1 MYKHNKTMNFNIF
14 KRNKN
19 KEERTLTYYS
29 DALNFNNYSSF
40 SANYAMRLS
49 AVYRAVELIS
59 DSVAMLPIFVQFED
73 KDGFKTRYN
82 EHSANKLLNDE
93 PNKLMTRYQ
102 FIKLM
107 MIDVM
112 LKGNAFAYIKRDDV
126 GNAVELIYLN
136 PNSVTI
142 NYNELTRVLNYRCST
157 IQGVIETCNMIH
169 LLKYSTDGIHGVSI
183 LQNAKNTLA
192 LTSDTEKQASNFFR
206 SGCALAGVL
215 TVQGQLQD
223 KQKEQIRSSW
233 NSAYNSDGS
242 GLAVLQGN
250 MSYQPISINATDAQL
265 LESRLF
271 NVSDIARFF
280 GLSPVLLGDL
290 SKSSY
295 STLEQSQLQFLS
307 QTLQPY
313 ISMLEQEFSR
323 KIFRPSEINLSVNI
337 DEKALI
343 MTDKAALA
351 SYYVQLQQ
359 NGLMTANEIRKELGL
374 PAIENGDS
382 TVMQAQYL
390 QQQNNMVNTDVED
403 DTENI

>member
-1 MYKHNKTMNFNIF
+1 MNFNIF
-14 KRNKN
+14 KRNKH
-19 KEERTLTYYS
+19 KEERALTYYS

-59 DSVAMLPIFVQFED
+59 DSVAMLPIYTMFED
-73 KDGFKTRYN
+73 KDGFRTRYT
-82 EHSANKLLNDE
+82 EHSTNKLLNNQ
-93 PNKLMTRYQ
+93 PNQLMTRYQ

-112 LKGNAFAYIKRDDV
+112 LRGNAFAYIKRDEM
-126 GNAVELIYLN
+126 GNATELVYLR
-136 PNSVTI
+136 PDTVTI
-142 NYNELTRVLNYRCST
+142 DYNELTRELKYRCNT
-157 IQGVIETCNMIH
+157 ITGIVEPCNMIH
-169 LLKYSTDGIHGVSI
+169 LVKYSSDGVHGISI

-192 LTSDTEKQASNFFR
+192 LTNDTEKQASNFFR

-313 ISMLEQEFSR
+313 ITMIEQEFSR

-351 SYYVQLQQ
+351 SYYVQMLQ
-359 NGLMTANEIRKELGL
+359 NGLMTSNEIRKELGL
-374 PAIENGDS
+374 SSIEGGDV

-390 QQQNNMVNTDVED
+390 QQQNNNMVNTDVED
-403 DTENI
+403 DTENL

>member
-1 MYKHNKTMNFNIF
+1 MNFNIF

-19 KEERTLTYYS
+19 KEERALTYYS

-73 KDGFKTRYN
+73 KDGFKTRYT
-82 EHSANKLLNDE
+82 EHNANKLLNDE
-93 PNKLMTRYQ
+93 PNELMTRYQ
-102 FIKLM
+102 FIKLL

-112 LKGNAFAYIKRDDV
+112 LRGNAFAYIRRDEM
-126 GNAVELIYLN
+126 GNATELVYLR
-136 PNSVTI
+136 PDTVTI
-142 NYNELTRVLNYRCST
+142 NYNELTRVLNYRCNT
-157 IQGVIETCNMIH
+157 IAGIIEPCNMVH
-169 LLKYSTDGIHGVSI
+169 LLKYSTDGVNGISI

-192 LTSDTEKQASNFFR
+192 LTNDTEKQAHNFFK
-206 SGCALAGVL
+206 SGCALSGVL

-233 NSAYNSDGS
+233 NSAYNSDGG

-280 GLSPVLLGDL
+280 SVSPVLLGDL

-313 ISMLEQEFSR
+313 ITMIEQEFSR

-374 PAIENGDS
+374 PAIEGGDK

-390 QQQNNMVNTDVED
+390 QQQNNNMVNTDVEN

>member
-1 MYKHNKTMNFNIF
+1 MNFNIF

-19 KEERTLTYYS
+19 KEERALTGYYS

-59 DSVAMLPIFVQFED
+59 DSVAMLPIYVQFTD
-73 KDGFKTRYN
+73 NDGYKTRYN
-82 EHSANKLLNDE
+82 EHSTNKLLNE
-93 PNKLMTRYQ
+93 QPNKLMTRYQ
-102 FIKLM
+102 FIKLL

-112 LKGNAFAYIKRDDV
+112 LRGNGFAYIRRDDI
-126 GNAVELIYLN
+126 GNCIELVYLR
-136 PNSVTI
+136 PDTVTI
-142 NYNELTRVLNYRCST
+142 DYNELTRELKYRCNT
-157 IQGVIETCNMIH
+157 VTGIIEPCNIIH
-169 LLKYSTDGIHGVSI
+169 LVKYSTDGIHGVSI

-192 LTSDTEKQASNFFR
+192 LTSDTEKQASNFFK
-206 SGCALAGVL
+206 SGCALSGIL
-215 TVQGQLQD
+215 KVQGQLSDTQ
-223 KQKEQIRSSW
+223 KQQIKSSW
-233 NSAYNSDGS
+233 NSAYNGEAS
-242 GLAVLQGN
+242 GLAVIQGN
-250 MSYQPISINATDAQL
+250 MDYQQISVNAADAQL

-271 NVSDIARFF
+271 NITDIARFF

-313 ISMLEQEFSR
+313 ITMIEQEFSR
-323 KIFRPSEINLSVNI
+323 KIFRPSELNLSVNV

-351 SYYVQLQQ
+351 SYYVQMLQ
-359 NGLMTANEIRKELGL
+359 NGLMTANEIRKEIGL
-374 PAIENGDS
+374 SSIEGGNV

-390 QQQNNMVNTDVED
+390 QQQSNNIVNSNED
-403 DTENI
+403 DTKDIQRD

>member
-1 MYKHNKTMNFNIF
+1 MNFNIF
-14 KRNKN
+14 KRNKH
-19 KEERTLTYYS
+19 KEERALTYYS

-59 DSVAMLPIFVQFED
+59 DSISMLPIYVQFED

-82 EHSANKLLNDE
+82 EHSANRLLNNQ
-93 PNKLMTRYQ
+93 PNELMTRYQ
-102 FIKLM
+102 FIKLL

-112 LKGNAFAYIKRDDV
+112 LRGNAFAYIKRDEM
-126 GNAVELIYLN
+126 GNALELIYLN

-142 NYNELTRVLNYRCST
+142 NYNELTRILNYRCST
-157 IQGVIETCNMIH
+157 IQGIIEPCNMVH
-169 LLKYSTDGIHGVSI
+169 LLKYSTDGINGISI
-183 LQNAKNTLA
+183 LQNAKNTLS
-192 LTSDTEKQASNFFR
+192 LTADTEKQASNFFR
-206 SGCALAGVL
+206 SGCALNGVL
-215 TVQGQLQD
+215 KVQGQLSDMQ
-223 KQKEQIRSSW
+223 KQQIKSSW
-233 NSAYNSDGS
+233 NSAYNGESS

-250 MSYQPISINATDAQL
+250 MDYQQISVNASDAQL

-280 GLSPVLLGDL
+280 SISPVLLGDL

-313 ISMLEQEFSR
+313 IVMIEQEFSR

-351 SYYVQLQQ
+351 SYYVQMLQ
-359 NGLMTANEIRKELGL
+359 NGLMTSNEIRKELGL
-374 PAIENGDS
+374 SSIEGGDV

-390 QQQNNMVNTDVED
+390 QQQNNMVNTDVEN
-403 DTENI
+403 DTENL

>member
-1 MYKHNKTMNFNIF
+1 MNFNIF

-19 KEERTLTYYS
+19 KEERALTYYS

-59 DSVAMLPIFVQFED
+59 DSIAMLPIFVQFED

-82 EHSANKLLNDE
+82 EHSTNKLLNE
-93 PNKLMTRYQ
+93 QPNSIMTRYQ
-102 FIKLM
+102 FIKLLL
-107 MIDVM
+107 IDVM
-112 LKGNAFAYIKRDDV
+112 LKGNGFAYIKRDDV
-126 GNAVELIYLN
+126 GNAIELVYLR
-136 PNSVTI
+136 PDTVTI
-142 NYNELTRVLNYRCST
+142 DYNELTRELKYRCNT
-157 IQGVIETCNMIH
+157 VTGIIEPCNIIH
-169 LLKYSTDGIHGVSI
+169 LVKYSTDGVNGVSI

-206 SGCALAGVL
+206 SGCALNGVL
-215 TVQGQLQD
+215 KVQGQLSDMQ
-223 KQKEQIRSSW
+223 KQQIKSSW
-233 NSAYNSDGS
+233 NSAYNGEAS
-242 GLAVLQGN
+242 GLAVIQGN
-250 MSYQPISINATDAQL
+250 MDYQQISVNAADAQL

-271 NVSDIARFF
+271 NITDIARFF

-313 ISMLEQEFSR
+313 IVMIEQEFSR
-323 KIFRPSEINLSVNI
+323 KLFRPSELNLSVNI

-351 SYYVQLQQ
+351 SYYVQMLQ
-359 NGLMTANEIRKELGL
+359 NGLMTANEIRKEIGL
-374 PAIENGDS
+374 SSIEGGNV

-390 QQQNNMVNTDVED
+390 QQQSNNMVKSDVEN

>member
-1 MYKHNKTMNFNIF
+1 MNFNIF
-14 KRNKN
+14 KRNKH
-19 KEERTLTYYS
+19 KEERALTYYS

-59 DSVAMLPIFVQFED
+59 DSIAMLPIFVQFED
-73 KDGFKTRYN
+73 SDGFKTRYT
-82 EHSANKLLNDE
+82 EHSANKLLNNQ
-93 PNKLMTRYQ
+93 PNELMTRYQ

-112 LKGNAFAYIKRDDV
+112 LRGNGFVYIRRDDI
-126 GNAVELIYLN
+126 GNCIELVYLR
-136 PNSVTI
+136 PDTVTI
-142 NYNELTRVLNYRCST
+142 DYNELTRELKYRCNT
-157 IQGVIETCNMIH
+157 VTGIIEPCNIIH
-169 LLKYSTDGIHGVSI
+169 LVKYSTDGVNGVSI

>member
-1 MYKHNKTMNFNIF
+1 MNFNIF

-19 KEERTLTYYS
+19 KEERALTYYS

-59 DSVAMLPIFVQFED
+59 DSIAMLPIFVQFTD
-73 KDGFKTRYN
+73 NDGYKTRYN
-82 EHSANKLLNDE
+82 EHSTNKLLNE
-93 PNKLMTRYQ
+93 QPNELMTRYQ
-102 FIKLM
+102 FIKLLL
-107 MIDVM
+107 IDVM
-112 LKGNAFAYIKRDDV
+112 LKGNAFAYIKRDEM
-126 GNAVELIYLN
+126 GNATELVYLR
-136 PNSVTI
+136 PDTVTI
-142 NYNELTRVLNYRCST
+142 DYNELTRELKYRCNT
-157 IQGVIETCNMIH
+157 ITGIVEPCNMIH
-169 LLKYSTDGIHGVSI
+169 LVKYSNDGIHGVSI

-206 SGCALAGVL
+206 SGCALNGVL
-215 TVQGQLQD
+215 KVQGQLSDMQ
-223 KQKEQIRSSW
+223 KQQIKSSW
-233 NSAYNSDGS
+233 NSAYNGESS

-250 MSYQPISINATDAQL
+250 MDYQQISVNASDAQL

-271 NVSDIARFF
+271 NITDIARFF
-280 GLSPVLLGDL
+280 GISPVLLGDL

-351 SYYVQLQQ
+351 SYYVQMLQ
-359 NGLMTANEIRKELGL
+359 NGLMTANEIRKEIGL
-374 PAIENGDS
+374 SSIEGGNV

-390 QQQNNMVNTDVED
+390 QQQNNNMVKSDVEN
-403 DTENI
+403 DTENL

>member
-1 MYKHNKTMNFNIF
+1 MNFNIF

-19 KEERTLTYYS
+19 KEERALTYYS

-59 DSVAMLPIFVQFED
+59 DSIAMLPIFVQFED

-82 EHSANKLLNDE
+82 EHSANKLLNNQ
-93 PNKLMTRYQ
+93 PNSIMTRYQ
-102 FIKLM
+102 FIKLLV
-107 MIDVM
+107 IDVM
-112 LKGNAFAYIKRDDV
+112 LRGNGFAYIKRDEM

-142 NYNELTRVLNYRCST
+142 NYNELTRVLNYRCNT
-157 IQGVIETCNMIH
+157 IQGVVEPCNMIH
-169 LLKYSTDGIHGVSI
+169 LLKYSTDGVNGVSI

-192 LTSDTEKQASNFFR
+192 LSNDTEKQAHNFFK
-206 SGCALAGVL
+206 SGCALSGIL
-215 TVQGQLQD
+215 KVQGQLSDAQ
-223 KQKEQIRSSW
+223 KQQIKSSW
-233 NSAYNSDGS
+233 NSTYNGENS
-242 GLAVLQGN
+242 GLAVIQGN
-250 MSYQPISINATDAQL
+250 MDYQPISINAADSQL
-265 LESRLF
+265 LETRLF
-271 NVSDIARFF
+271 NISDIARFF
-280 GLSPVLLGDL
+280 SISPVLLGDL

-313 ISMLEQEFSR
+313 IAMIEQEFSR
-323 KIFRPSEINLSVNI
+323 KIFRPSEINLSVNV

-343 MTDKAALA
+343 MTDKAALSA
-351 SYYVQLQQ
+351 YYVQLLQ
-359 NGLMTANEIRKELGL
+359 NGIMSANEIRKELGL
-374 PAIENGDS
+374 PAIDGGDT

-390 QQQNNMVNTDVED
+390 QQQNNIVNSNED
-403 DTENI
+403 DTKDIQRD

>member
-1 MYKHNKTMNFNIF
+1 MNFNIF

-19 KEERTLTYYS
+19 KEERALTYYS

-59 DSVAMLPIFVQFED
+59 DSVAMLPIYVQFTD
-73 KDGFKTRYN
+73 NDGYKTRYN

-102 FIKLM
+102 FIKLL

-112 LKGNAFAYIKRDDV
+112 LKGNAFAYIRRDDI
-126 GNAVELIYLN
+126 GNCIELVYLH
-136 PNSVTI
+136 PDTVTI
-142 NYNELTRVLNYRCST
+142 DYNELTRELKYRCNT
-157 IQGVIETCNMIH
+157 VTEIIEPCNIIH
-169 LLKYSTDGIHGVSI
+169 LVKYSTDSVHGISI

-192 LTSDTEKQASNFFR
+192 LTSDTEKQASNFFK
-206 SGCALAGVL
+206 SGCALSGIL
-215 TVQGQLQD
+215 KVQGQLSDAQ
-223 KQKEQIRSSW
+223 KQQIKSSW
-233 NSAYNSDGS
+233 NSAYNGEAS
-242 GLAVLQGN
+242 GLAVIQGN
-250 MSYQPISINATDAQL
+250 MDYQQISVNAADAQL

-271 NVSDIARFF
+271 NITDIARFF

-313 ISMLEQEFSR
+313 ITMIEQEFSR
-323 KIFRPSEINLSVNI
+323 KIFRPSEINLSINV

-374 PAIENGDS
+374 PAIEGGDK

-390 QQQNNMVNTDVED
+390 QQQSNNIVNSNED
-403 DTENI
+403 DTKDIQRD

>member
-1 MYKHNKTMNFNIF
+1 MKLNIF
-14 KRNKN
+14 KRNKH
-19 KEERTLTYYS
+19 KEERALTYYS

-59 DSVAMLPIFVQFED
+59 DSIAMLPVHVMFED
-73 KDGFKTRYN
+73 KDGFRTRYN
-82 EHSANKLLNDE
+82 EHSANKLLNNQ
-93 PNKLMTRYQ
+93 PNTLMTRYQ
-102 FIKLM
+102 FIKLLI
-107 MIDVM
+107 IDVM
-112 LKGNAFAYIKRDDV
+112 LRGNGFAYIRRDEA
-126 GNAVELIYLN
+126 GNAIELQYLR
-136 PNSVTI
+136 SDMVTI
-142 NYNELTRVLNYRCST
+142 NYNELTRELNYRCNT
-157 IQGVIETCNMIH
+157 ITGTIEPCNMIH
-169 LLKYSTDGIHGVSI
+169 LVKYSTDGVHGISI

-192 LTSDTEKQASNFFR
+192 LTSDTEKQAHNFFK
-206 SGCALAGVL
+206 SGCALSGVL

-233 NSAYNSDGS
+233 NSAYNSDGG

-271 NVSDIARFF
+271 NISDIARFF

-313 ISMLEQEFSR
+313 ITMIEQEFSR
-323 KIFRPSEINLSVNI
+323 KIFRPSELNLSVNI

-351 SYYVQLQQ
+351 SYYVQMLQ
-359 NGLMTANEIRKELGL
+359 NGLMTANEIRKEIGL
-374 PAIENGDS
+374 NSIEGGDS
-382 TVMQAQYL
+382 TVMQMQYI
-390 QQQNNMVNTDVED
+390 QQQSNNMVKTDVKD